1 MRITAIINDNM
12 TVYLTEFSAS
22 RFNSDS
28 SLKVQSSDLSYIKD
42 IFENIEKIEVF
53 YGESKV
59 AEYTEYD
66 GYSSIQYLGKVFC
79 EGEQKFVDCLQ
90 ITLTKTSLIEQV
102 NRIEKKIDNEIDF
115 DAMTA
120 EEYKQYLL
128 GDISS
133 KGQAEI
139 FAGTGV
145 LLSDGTSQVFTY
157 DLEDQ
162 SNLNSAVFIAEK
174 LDDLTMAFP
183 YHPTGQEC
191 RLFPVIDILTIYM
204 TLKMMSVE
212 VQTRVNMLKNYIR
225 TINDKAIL
233 MTINYNTPLPNEW
246 KAKYDAIISASIEI
260 MEDLKHKYFPVDPDE
275 PEEPDEPTEP
285 TDEPTDEPTE

>member
-1 MRITAIINDNM
+1 MARITAIINNSI
-12 TVYLTEFSAS
+12 TVYLIEFSAT

-28 SLKVQSSDLSYIKD
+28 NLKIQSSDLSYVKD
-42 IFENIEKIEVF
+42 IFENIEKLEIF

-79 EGEQKFVDCLQ
+79 ESEQRFVECLQ

-102 NRIEKKIDNEIDF
+102 NRIERKIDNAIDF
-115 DAMTA
+115 DAMTM

-128 GDISS
+128 DDISA

-145 LLSDGTSQVFTY
+145 TLSDGTTEVFSYDFESQFN
-157 DLEDQ
+157 LQ
-162 SNLNSAVFIAEK
+162 SATFLAEK
-174 LDDLTMAFP
+174 LDDLTMSYP
-183 YHPTGQEC
+183 YHSTGKEC
-191 RLFPVIDILTIYM
+191 KLYPVVDILTIFM
-204 TLKMMSVE
+204 NLKMMSVE

-225 TINDKAIL
+225 TINDKATL
-233 MTINYNTPLPNEW
+233 MTITYNTPLPTEW
-246 KAKYDAIISASIEI
+246 RAKYDAIMTASMEI
-260 MEDLKHKYFPVDPDE
+260 LETLRHKYFPN
-275 PEEPDEPTEP
+275 EEIP
-285 TDEPTDEPTE
+285 EPTDEPTEPTEEPTE

>member
-1 MRITAIINDNM
+1 MRISAIINGNI
-12 TVYLTEFSAS
+12 TVYLTEFSAT

-28 SLKVQSSDLSYIKD
+28 NLKIQSSDLSYIKD
-42 IFENIEKIEVF
+42 IFENIEKLEVF

-79 EGEQKFVDCLQ
+79 ESEQRFVECLQ

-102 NRIEKKIDNEIDF
+102 NRIERKIDNAIDF

-128 GDISS
+128 DDISD
-133 KGQAEI
+133 KGREEI

-145 LLSDGTSQVFTY
+145 QLSDGTNQVFTY
-157 DLEDQ
+157 TLEDQ

-174 LDDLTMAFP
+174 LDDLTMSFP
-183 YHPTGQEC
+183 YHGTGQEC
-191 RLFPVIDILTIYM
+191 KLFPVIDILTIYM
-204 TLKMMSVE
+204 NLKMMAVE

-225 TINDKAIL
+225 TINDKATL
-233 MTINYNTPLPNEW
+233 MTITYNTPLPTEW
-246 KAKYDAIISASIEI
+246 KAKYDAIMTASIQI
-260 MEDLKHKYFPVDPDE
+260 MEDLKHKYFPEDNMPNSSDVI
-275 PEEPDEPTEP
+275 
-285 TDEPTDEPTE
+285 

>member
-1 MRITAIINDNM
+1 MVISAIINNNYTINLVDFSVGEFKSNSNM
-12 TVYLTEFSAS
+12 
-22 RFNSDS
+22 R
-28 SLKVQSSDLSYIKD
+28 VQSTDLTYIKD
-42 IFENIEKIEVF
+42 LFTNVNLIEVF
-53 YGESKV
+53 YGETKV
-59 AEYTEYD
+59 AEYTDYD
-66 GYSSIQYLGKVFC
+66 GYSSIQYLGKIFSDN
-79 EGEQKFVDCLQ
+79 EQRFVDCLQ
-90 ITLTKTSLIEQV
+90 VTLTKTSLIDQI
-102 NRIEKKIDNEIDF
+102 NRIEEKLDDNIDF
-115 DAMTA
+115 DAMTVD
-120 EEYKQYLL
+120 EYKQYLL
-128 GDISS
+128 KDISA

-145 LLSDGTSQVFTY
+145 LLSDGTSQIFTY

-162 SNLNSAVFIAEK
+162 SNLNSAIFIAEK

-225 TINDKAIL
+225 TINDKSTL
-233 MTINYNTPLPNEW
+233 MTITYNTPLPEQW

-260 MEDLKHKYFPVDPDE
+260 MEDLKRKYFPEDQ
-275 PEEPDEPTEP
+275 
-285 TDEPTDEPTE
+285 DEPTDEHTE

>member
-1 MRITAIINDNM
+1 MRITAIINNSI
-12 TVYLTEFSAS
+12 TVYLTEFSAT

-28 SLKVQSSDLSYIKD
+28 NLKIQSSDLSYVKD
-42 IFENIEKIEVF
+42 IFENIEKLEIF

-79 EGEQKFVDCLQ
+79 ESEQRFVECLQ

-102 NRIEKKIDNEIDF
+102 NRIERKIDNAIDF
-115 DAMTA
+115 DAMTM

-128 GDISS
+128 DDISA

-145 LLSDGTSQVFTY
+145 TLSDGTTEVFSYDFESQF
-157 DLEDQ
+157 
-162 SNLNSAVFIAEK
+162 NLQSAVFLAEK
-174 LDDLTMAFP
+174 LDDLTMSYP
-183 YHPTGQEC
+183 YHSTGKEC
-191 RLFPVIDILTIYM
+191 KLYPVVDILTIFM
-204 TLKMMSVE
+204 NLKMMSVE

-225 TINDKAIL
+225 TINDKATL
-233 MTINYNTPLPNEW
+233 MTITYNTPLPTEW
-246 KAKYDAIISASIEI
+246 KAKYDAIMTASMEI
-260 MEDLKHKYFPVDPDE
+260 LETLKHKYFPDE
-275 PEEPDEPTEP
+275 EIP
-285 TDEPTDEPTE
+285 EPTDEPTEPTEEPTE